1 MRPVTYVTLVIIAL
15 ALLDPAVVAA
25 ADDPAGAPVAAA
37 KKRVLIINIP
47 PTDAFPKAETEI
59 VDGVLCSEATKLPG
73 YTVICAGNVDVLNKH
88 KDFAQQ
94 FGGSGCAKGQCME
107 GLVER
112 YQPDLIVRTTAK
124 KSGSD
129 LELTLNLLDSK
140 GASML
145 GTSTKTISTKDAAFM
160 AKLGELVA
168 KVLASP
174 KPPPPPPAAPGK

>member
-1 MRPVTYVTLVIIAL
+1 MQSVTQFTFVAMAV
-15 ALLDPAVVAA
+15 LLPAVLAA
-25 ADDPAGAPVAAA
+25 ADDPAGATAAA

-59 VDGVLCSEATKLPG
+59 VDGVLCSEATNLPG
-73 YTVICAGNVDVLNKH
+73 FTVICAGNVDVLNKH
-88 KDFAQQ
+88 KGFAQQ

-112 YQPDLIVRTTAK
+112 YQPDIIVRTTAK

-140 GASML
+140 GASTL
-145 GTSTKTISTKDAAFM
+145 GTLTKSVSMKDAAFM
-160 AKLGELVA
+160 TKIGELVA
-168 KVLASP
+168 KILA
-174 KPPPPPPAAPGK
+174 PPMIPPPPAPERAKQ

>member
-1 MRPVTYVTLVIIAL
+1 MRPVTQLTIVIA
-15 ALLDPAVVAA
+15 AFLLPAVLAA
-25 ADDPAGAPVAAA
+25 ADDPAGAPAAAA

-47 PTDAFPKAETEI
+47 PTDALPKTETEI
-59 VDGVLCSEATKLPG
+59 IDGVLCSEATNLPG

-129 LELTLNLLDSK
+129 LELTLNLLED
-140 GASML
+140 L
-145 GTSTKTISTKDAAFM
+145 RFI
-160 AKLGELVA
+160 
-168 KVLASP
+168 
-174 KPPPPPPAAPGK
+174 